1 VKEMDILDLYWWI
14 LNLGDIA
21 FLPILI
27 LIPNLAKV
35 DENFMKKIFPLI
47 LLYVGILGSL
57 SFLPILLCFYLLPF
71 VISIFLFISYLIFLV
86 VLYYCYIKT
95 KGENEK
101 T

>member
-1 VKEMDILDLYWWI
+1 LYWWI
-14 LNLGDIA
+14 LYLGGIGS
-21 FLPILI
+21 LPILMLI
-27 LIPNLAKV
+27 LSLVKV
-35 DENFMKKIFPLI
+35 DENFMKKIFSLI
-47 LLYVGILGSL
+47 LLYTGILGSL

-95 KGENEK
+95 REENEK